1 MPDERRS
8 GKLSSMRRRTGR
20 CAVRTGRFAV
30 AALLAATL
38 AACGTSDRKRSVDA
52 RTEVLRFFGVDSPT
66 VALLGPQPNRSLR
79 VLNRVAAGIPAWD
92 QVRDGVLGPL
102 HNAGIGPADLQRLV
116 RPQNG
121 IEDVTDTAAAL
132 GAPVPAGPGEG
143 TPLMVL
149 ATDQTELLE
158 QLLREAA
165 AAGEVRAAGELD
177 GALLYQG
184 DSDAYAIRD
193 GVLVSASTL
202 AEVRAAVERRDG
214 DSDAQLDEDVVH
226 GVLDDLRTAGPLDVY
241 ANLGQAVDSD
251 PELSEL
257 ASRVP
262 WVASLHQGALTAR
275 VEGPS
280 VRLEMVASTDRENLA
295 ASELP
300 VSGTPSR
307 FALTSAGV
315 SAVLPGR
322 GVPTDPIAALL
333 YGLTPLV
340 GEATATTD
348 EVRASVSVS
357 P

>member
-20 CAVRTGRFAV
+20 RAVRTGRFA
-30 AALLAATL
+30 AALLFAVTL
-38 AACGTSDRKRSVDA
+38 AACGTSDRKRAVDA
-52 RTEVLRFFGVDSPT
+52 RTEVLRFFGVDAPT

-79 VLNRVAAGIPAWD
+79 VLNRAAAGIPAWE

-102 HNAGIGPADLQRLV
+102 HNAGIGPGDLQRLV
-116 RPQNG
+116 RPQDG

-132 GAPVPAGPGEG
+132 GAPVPAGPGKG
-143 TPLMVL
+143 TLLVL

-158 QLLREAA
+158 QLLREAVV
-165 AAGEVRAAGELD
+165 AGDVRSAGELD
-177 GALLYQG
+177 GALLYRG
-184 DSDAYAIRD
+184 GPDAYAIRD

-202 AEVRAAVERRDG
+202 AGVRAAVERRDG
-214 DSDAQLDEDVVH
+214 DSDAQLDEDVVN
-226 GVLDDLRTAGPLDVY
+226 GVLDDLRTTGPLDVY

-257 ASRVP
+257 ASRTP
-262 WVASLHQGALTAR
+262 WVASLDQGALTAR

-280 VRLEMVASTDRENLA
+280 VRLEMVASTDREDLDE
-295 ASELP
+295 SELP

-307 FALTSAGV
+307 IGLTRAGV

-322 GVPTDPIAALL
+322 GVPTDPIVALL